1 MARSCN
7 FDRQEKLIQAMEL
20 FWQKGFAETSI
31 ADLVEHLGI
40 NRFSLYNSF
49 GDKQSLYRECLR
61 FYLDHYS
68 FGAKEKIL
76 HAQAGLN
83 EILTYLARFVAL
95 QREQEYGCFMQNA
108 VLEKCLD
115 DDCVQQEC
123 QRLFA
128 QLQINFTDVLRYSQR
143 QGELSQS
150 VQPESLA
157 AFLVL
162 QLQGIRVLGK
172 AKEYALLDNAFEVL
186 SEYLKSLALTPL
198 KPVDVK

>member
-7 FDRQEKLIQAMEL
+7 FDRQEKLILAMEL

-61 FYLDHYS
+61 FYLDHFS
-68 FGAKEKIL
+68 FGTQEQLL
-76 HAQAGLN
+76 HPQAGLVD
-83 EILTYLARFVAL
+83 ILSYLVRFVAL
-95 QREQEYGCFMQNA
+95 QRQQKYGCFMQNA
-108 VLEKCLD
+108 LMEKCLD

-123 QRLFA
+123 QRRFA
-128 QLQINFTDVLRYSQR
+128 QLQSTFTQVLTHSQS
-143 QGELSQS
+143 QGELSLS
-150 VQPESLA
+150 VQPEALA

-172 AKEYALLDNAFEVL
+172 AKEYTLLDNAFGVL

-198 KPVDVK
+198 NPVDGE

>member
-49 GDKQSLYRECLR
+49 GDKQSLYRESLR

-68 FGAKEKIL
+68 FGAKEQIL
-76 HAQAGLN
+76 HAQAGLS
-83 EILTYLARFVAL
+83 EILTYLTRFVAL

-108 VLEKCLD
+108 VMEKCLD

-123 QRLFA
+123 QRLFT
-128 QLQINFTDVLRYSQR
+128 QLQTNFTDVLRYSQL
-143 QGELSQS
+143 QGELPQS

-172 AKEYALLDNAFEVL
+172 AKEYALLDNAFKVL

-198 KPVDVK
+198 KPVDGK

>member
-20 FWQKGFAETSI
+20 FWRKGFAETSI

-49 GDKQSLYRECLR
+49 GDKQSLYRESLR

-68 FGAKEKIL
+68 FGAKEQIL
-76 HAQAGLN
+76 HEQAGLS
-83 EILTYLARFVAL
+83 EILTYLTRFVAL

-108 VLEKCLD
+108 VMEKCLD

-123 QRLFA
+123 QRLFT
-128 QLQINFTDVLRYSQR
+128 QLQTNFTDVLRYSQL
-143 QGELSQS
+143 QGELPQS

-172 AKEYALLDNAFEVL
+172 AKEYALLDNAFKVL